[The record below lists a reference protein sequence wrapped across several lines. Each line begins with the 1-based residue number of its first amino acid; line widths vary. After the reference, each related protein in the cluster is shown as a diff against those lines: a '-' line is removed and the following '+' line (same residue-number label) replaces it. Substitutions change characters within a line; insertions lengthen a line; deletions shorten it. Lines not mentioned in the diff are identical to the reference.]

1 MRCKV
6 TEQTTEGQGL
16 SPFIDQIAAELRR
29 PVRLDPR
36 FDERVMEALN
46 APEVIPLHPTR
57 QAGKPGTLR
66 PWIVRP
72 WTLRVSPIGAFAAAA
87 ALVGV
92 IALGTWRFSAIDQVQ
107 VATQPIERDLIP
119 VANTGEEPL
128 VLHQFTYYQKGLQSI
143 ALVGQF
149 NDWDADST
157 ALKEVSP
164 GVWTVSMLLRPGV
177 YEYQFILNG
186 KQRVTD
192 PTMPQTSNDF
202 GSPNSV
208 VTVSPKVPR

>member
-1 MRCKV
+1 MSELRD
-6 TEQTTEGQGL
+6 
-16 SPFIDQIAAELRR
+16 PFIDQIAAELKR

-46 APEVIPLHPTR
+46 APDVIPLHPTR
-57 QAGKPGTLR
+57 QSRR
-66 PWIVRP
+66 PWLVRP

-92 IALGTWRFSAIDQVQ
+92 IAFGAWRLNPVDLVQIASEQV
-107 VATQPIERDLIP
+107 TGLTP
-119 VANTGEEPL
+119 VANTGEEL
-128 VLHQFTYYQKGLQSI
+128 VVHQFTYYQKGLQSI
-143 ALVGQF
+143 AVVGDF
-149 NDWDADST
+149 NDWNADST
-157 ALKEVSP
+157 SMVEVSP
-164 GVWTVSMLLRPGV
+164 GVWTVSLRLRPDV

-192 PTMPQTSNDF
+192 PTMPQTSSDF

-208 VTVSPKVPR
+208 VKVNARVPR

>member
-1 MRCKV
+1 MSELRD
-6 TEQTTEGQGL
+6 
-16 SPFIDQIAAELRR
+16 PFIDQIAAELKR

-46 APEVIPLHPTR
+46 APDVIPLHPTR
-57 QAGKPGTLR
+57 ESRR

-72 WTLRVSPIGAFAAAA
+72 WTVRVSPIGAFAAAA

-92 IALGTWRFSAIDQVQ
+92 VAFSAWQLRPIDQVQ
-107 VATQPIERDLIP
+107 VASEQVGGNLTP
-119 VANTGEEPL
+119 VADAGENQL

-143 ALVGQF
+143 SVVGEF
-149 NDWDADST
+149 NDWVADST
-157 ALKEVSP
+157 MLTQVSE
-164 GVWTVSMLLRPGV
+164 GVWTVSLPLRPAV

-192 PTMPQTSNDF
+192 PTMPQVSNDF

>member
-1 MRCKV
+1 MTDTSRD
-6 TEQTTEGQGL
+6 Q
-16 SPFIDQIAAELRR
+16 FIEQIAAELRR

-57 QAGKPGTLR
+57 QARR
-66 PWIVRP
+66 PWVMRP
-72 WTLRVSPIGAFAAAA
+72 WTVRVSPIGALAAAA

-92 IALGTWRFSAIDQVQ
+92 VALGAWRLSSVEQVQ
-107 VATQPIERDLIP
+107 LASNPFADSNVVP

-128 VLHQFTYYQKGLQSI
+128 VPHQFIYYQKGLKSI
-143 ALVGQF
+143 SLVGQF

-157 ALKEVSP
+157 ALTEVSP
-164 GVWTVSMLLRPGV
+164 GVWTVTLPLRPGV
-177 YEYQFILNG
+177 YEYQFMLNG
-186 KQRVTD
+186 TQRVTD
-192 PTMPQTSNDF
+192 PTMPQVSNDF

-208 VTVSPKVPR
+208 VTVSPKVPQ

>member
-1 MRCKV
+1 MAEETRDP
-6 TEQTTEGQGL
+6 L
-16 SPFIDQIAAELRR
+16 IDQIAAELRR

-46 APEVIPLHPTR
+46 APAVIPLHPGR
-57 QAGKPGTLR
+57 QARR

-72 WTLRVSPIGAFAAAA
+72 WTVRVSPIAAFAAAA
-87 ALVGV
+87 ALVGI
-92 IALGTWRFSAIDQVQ
+92 IAIGAWQLRAPDQVQ
-107 VATQPIERDLIP
+107 VATQPLGGGDLVP

-128 VLHQFTYYQKGLQSI
+128 VVHQFTYYQKGLKSI
-143 ALVGQF
+143 AVVGEF

-157 ALKEVSP
+157 VMTQVSE
-164 GVWTVSMLLRPGV
+164 GVWTVSLRLRPGV

-186 KQRVTD
+186 AQRVTD
-192 PTMPQTSNDF
+192 PTMPQVSNDF

-208 VTVSPKVPR
+208 VTVSPKVPQ

>member
-1 MRCKV
+1 MSEIRD
-6 TEQTTEGQGL
+6 
-16 SPFIDQIAAELRR
+16 PFIDQIAAELKR
-29 PVRLDPR
+29 PVRLDPQ

-46 APEVIPLHPTR
+46 APDVIPLHPKR
-57 QAGKPGTLR
+57 ESRR
-66 PWIVRP
+66 PWLVRP

-92 IALGTWRFSAIDQVQ
+92 VAFSAWQLSPIDQVQ
-107 VATQPIERDLIP
+107 IASEQVAGGNLTP
-119 VANTGEEPL
+119 VANTGEVPL

-143 ALVGQF
+143 SIVGDF
-149 NDWDADST
+149 NDWTDST
-157 ALKEVSP
+157 SLTEVSP
-164 GVWTVSMLLRPGV
+164 GVWTVSLRLRPDV

-192 PTMPQTSNDF
+192 PTMPQTSSDF

-208 VTVSPKVPR
+208 VKVSAKVPQ

>member
-1 MRCKV
+1 V
-6 TEQTTEGQGL
+6 TDTYRD
-16 SPFIDQIAAELRR
+16 PFIDQIAAELRR

-57 QAGKPGTLR
+57 QARR
-66 PWIVRP
+66 PWVMRP
-72 WTLRVSPIGAFAAAA
+72 WTVRVSPIGALAAAA

-92 IALGTWRFSAIDQVQ
+92 VALGAWRLSSVEQVQ
-107 VATQPIERDLIP
+107 LASNPFADSNVVP
-119 VANTGEEPL
+119 VANTGEAPL
-128 VLHQFTYYQKGLQSI
+128 VLHQFIYYQKGLKSI
-143 ALVGQF
+143 SLVGQF

-157 ALKEVSP
+157 ALTEVSP
-164 GVWTVSMLLRPGV
+164 GVWTVTLPLRPGV
-177 YEYQFILNG
+177 YEYQFMLNG
-186 KQRVTD
+186 TQRVTD
-192 PTMPQTSNDF
+192 PTMPQVSNDF

>member
-6 TEQTTEGQGL
+6 AEQ
-16 SPFIDQIAAELRR
+16 SRDPFIDQIAAELRR

-46 APEVIPLHPTR
+46 APDVIPLHPAR
-57 QAGKPGTLR
+57 QPRR

-72 WTLRVSPIGAFAAAA
+72 WTVRVAPITAFAAAA
-87 ALVGV
+87 ALVGIV
-92 IALGTWRFSAIDQVQ
+92 AIGAWQLRPVEQVQ
-107 VATQPIERDLIP
+107 VASQPVSDSNLLP

-128 VLHQFTYYQKGLQSI
+128 VLHQFTYYQKGLKSI
-143 ALVGQF
+143 SLVGEF

-157 ALKEVSP
+157 MLTEVSP
-164 GVWTVSMLLRPGV
+164 GVWTVSLPLRPGV

-186 KQRVTD
+186 AQRVTD
-192 PTMPQTSNDF
+192 PTMPQVSNDF

-208 VTVSPKVPR
+208 VTVSPKVPQ

>member
-1 MRCKV
+1 V
-6 TEQTTEGQGL
+6 TEPTD
-16 SPFIDQIAAELRR
+16 PFIDQIAAELKR

-57 QAGKPGTLR
+57 QPRR
-66 PWIVRP
+66 PWLVRP
-72 WTLRVSPIGAFAAAA
+72 TWTLRVSPIGAFAAAA
-87 ALVGV
+87 ALVGIV
-92 IALGTWRFSAIDQVQ
+92 AFTAWQMTPVDQTQ
-107 VATQPIERDLIP
+107 VATQTIDGDLVP

-128 VLHQFTYYQKGLQSI
+128 VLQQFTFYQKGLQSI
-143 ALVGQF
+143 SVVGQF

-164 GVWTVSMLLRPGV
+164 GVWTVSVALRPGV

-186 KQRVTD
+186 QQRVTD
-192 PTMPQTSNDF
+192 PTMPKTSNDF

-208 VTVSPKVPR
+208 VTVSRKAPQ